1 MEHTRER
8 EREMCEGLDS
18 LKGEG
23 VCGKSRGKKNDG
35 GKNSLVNAEM
45 KPLCTLIL

>member
-1 MEHTRER
+1 MEHKRER

-23 VCGKSRGKKNDG
+23 VCGKSPGEKTMGEKF
-35 GKNSLVNAEM
+35 A
-45 KPLCTLIL
+45 C